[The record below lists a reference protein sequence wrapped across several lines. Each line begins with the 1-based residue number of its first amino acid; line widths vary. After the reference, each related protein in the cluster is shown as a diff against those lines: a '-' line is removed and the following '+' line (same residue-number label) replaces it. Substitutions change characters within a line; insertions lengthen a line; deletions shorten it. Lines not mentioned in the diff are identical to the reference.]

1 MAKSYN
7 FGEKKTEYNAKLS
20 KEVEVWQSPKYLEA
34 KKKAIETLESPQYKD
49 VLSEGDFWILMNATK
64 SGKMAYT
71 GLIISHNGC
80 LKINDALPADKRF
93 KPSCVTLTETG
104 YKGSLVYTYV
114 NDDQGIYEVGEVSD
128 KNCTNAYPY
137 AMALKRCMDRVI
149 LKSSKLAYS
158 GIYSD
163 SEAEEFKN
171 DPDET
176 KEVTAEAPKSTTTA
190 KPKAKDPETTTAA
203 KDPIAE
209 TRAAYQE
216 LISYCKENDY
226 DIKEVAKAYSL
237 NSKSKAEEFKTALRR
252 LVLADSQKRV
262 DGLTK
267 EV

>member
-1 MAKSYN
+1 MAKAYN
-7 FGEKKTEYNAKLS
+7 FGEKKTEYNAKLG

-34 KKKAIETLESPQYKD
+34 KKKAIETLESAQYKD
-49 VLSEGDFWILMNATK
+49 VLSEGDFWILMNGTK

-80 LKINDALPADKRF
+80 LKINDALAPDKRF

-104 YKGSLVYTYV
+104 YNDSLVYTYS
-114 NDDQGIYEVGEVSD
+114 NDEQGIYEVGEVSS

-176 KEVTAEAPKSTTTA
+176 KEVKSEAPQ
-190 KPKAKDPETTTAA
+190 KAKAQRVKSDAA
-203 KDPIAE
+203 PISIRE
-209 TRAAYQE
+209 ELVIFCKNNSINIQE
-216 LISYCKENDY
+216 ICKLYKLNNNSTDEDFKKALDYCKFTARIDG
-226 DIKEVAKAYSL
+226 KEEA
-237 NSKSKAEEFKTALRR
+237 
-252 LVLADSQKRV
+252 
-262 DGLTK
+262 
-267 EV
+267 